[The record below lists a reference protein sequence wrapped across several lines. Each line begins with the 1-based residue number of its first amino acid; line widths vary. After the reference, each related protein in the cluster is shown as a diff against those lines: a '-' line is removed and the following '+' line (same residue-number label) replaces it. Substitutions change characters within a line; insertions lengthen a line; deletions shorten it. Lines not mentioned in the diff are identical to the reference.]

1 MNEEQQTFIQ
11 GVEHASQKEVIVKV
25 TGREGIDLAPH
36 NHNRVQLVEAVT
48 GTLRVTVGDRE
59 YFVPEGYACWIPA
72 GMTHALTS
80 HNHRIAL
87 RIFYFQ
93 HNSKGDEAHTF
104 SVHYVC
110 PWAAAN
116 FRFIADYG
124 PAISAGS
131 DGLYTFCLSFF
142 RTFRKEER
150 RLVLPLRGI
159 NANTPPTLRKAMA
172 YIHTHLADD
181 IMLEDAAMAAGI
193 SPRSL
198 SRLFSDVDTTFSDFL
213 RYQRVIRSLELM
225 ADNTMTIKEI
235 AYDTG
240 FSTPGNFNRSF
251 KQVMGI
257 APSEMRRRQRA

>member
-1 MNEEQQTFIQ
+1 MNKEQLSFIQ
-11 GVEHASQKEVIVKV
+11 SVDHASQGEVIVKV

-36 NHNRVQLVEAVT
+36 SHKLVQLVEAVT
-48 GTLRVTVGDRE
+48 GTLRVTVGERE
-59 YFVPEGYACWIPA
+59 YFVPEGYACWIPS
-72 GMTHALTS
+72 GMLHALTS
-80 HNHRIAL
+80 HNRRIAL

-93 HNSKGDEAHTF
+93 RGSNGDATDTF

-124 PAISAGS
+124 PAISAGA
-131 DGLYTFCLSFF
+131 DGLYDFCLSFF
-142 RTFRKEER
+142 HTFRKEER
-150 RLVLPLRGI
+150 RLELPLRGI

-181 IMLEDAAMAAGI
+181 ILLEDAASAAGI

-251 KQVMGI
+251 KQVMGM

>member
-1 MNEEQQTFIQ
+1 MNKEQQSFIQ
-11 GVEHASQKEVIVKV
+11 GVDRASQWEVIVKV

-36 NHNRVQLVEAVT
+36 SHDRVQLVEAMT
-48 GTLRVTVGDRE
+48 GTLRVTVGERE

-80 HNHRIAL
+80 HNRRIAL
-87 RIFYFQ
+87 CIFYFQ
-93 HNSKGDEAHTF
+93 HESNEDAVDAF

-124 PAISAGS
+124 PTIGAGS
-131 DGLYTFCLSFF
+131 DGLYNFCLSFF
-142 RTFRKEER
+142 HTFRKEER

-159 NANTPPTLRKAMA
+159 SADTPPTLKKAMD

-181 IMLEDAAMAAGI
+181 IMLEDAASAAGT

-213 RYQRVIRSLELM
+213 RHQRVIRSLELM

-251 KQVMGI
+251 KQVMGM

>member
-1 MNEEQQTFIQ
+1 MNEEQQSFIQ
-11 GVEHASQKEVIVKV
+11 GVDHAPQKEVIVKV

-36 NHNRVQLVEAVT
+36 SHNRVQLVEAVT

-80 HNHRIAL
+80 HNRRIAL

-93 HNSKGDEAHTF
+93 RDGKDDVDSTF

-131 DGLYTFCLSFF
+131 DGLYTFCLSFSAPSA
-142 RTFRKEER
+142 RRSGGWCCPCVASTQTLRQRSER
-150 RLVLPLRGI
+150 RWPI
-159 NANTPPTLRKAMA
+159 
-172 YIHTHLADD
+172 
-181 IMLEDAAMAAGI
+181 
-193 SPRSL
+193 
-198 SRLFSDVDTTFSDFL
+198 
-213 RYQRVIRSLELM
+213 
-225 ADNTMTIKEI
+225 
-235 AYDTG
+235 
-240 FSTPGNFNRSF
+240 STPILPTTSC
-251 KQVMGI
+251 
-257 APSEMRRRQRA
+257 